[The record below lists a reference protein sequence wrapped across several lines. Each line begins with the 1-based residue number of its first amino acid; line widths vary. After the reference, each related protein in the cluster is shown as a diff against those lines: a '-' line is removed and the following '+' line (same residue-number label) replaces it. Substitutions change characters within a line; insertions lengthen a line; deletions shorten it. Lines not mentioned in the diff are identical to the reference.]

1 MLSKRQ
7 VNEGH
12 LSKLIDPDHEILNWQ
27 PITKIDKFGKK
38 KIDRFILLTT
48 HQILIIYEGVMDLQ
62 IKTQLELKCLEY
74 IIRPAAT
81 LGVIG
86 NERILSFINN
96 RRSCLHVELLADP
109 EEFISL
115 LKLRWP
121 IFNPK
126 KTLKVFAVP

>member
-1 MLSKRQ
+1 
-7 VNEGH
+7 
-12 LSKLIDPDHEILNWQ
+12 
-27 PITKIDKFGKK
+27 
-38 KIDRFILLTT
+38 
-48 HQILIIYEGVMDLQ
+48 
-62 IKTQLELKCLEY
+62 LKCLEY